1 MLILDSF
8 SLQFWPSVSNT
19 DFSWT
24 WWCVQGMNVIYK
36 VIAWFTLQILFF
48 NKLPCRARFEYFCIS
63 GQKTIK
69 LHYCPPPAE
78 LNLHGTYTLDCSVWN
93 YANICIYG
101 LKFPPSLHSFTGNM
115 LKKWIHLIYCKF
127 EVIRKKKKKLLLLR
141 NDIQERKVKF
151 GSNLFL
157 CTTEKNRKQMCLF
170 VNKNPLFALR
180 VCGQQLGKMWC
191 FRSLKIMMK

>member
-1 MLILDSF
+1 MLILVSF

-127 EVIRKKKKKLLLLR
+127 EVIRKKKKKKTFAS
-141 NDIQERKVKF
+141 EKWYPRKK
-151 GSNLFL
+151 SNIWL
-157 CTTEKNRKQMCLF
+157 KSIPVYHRKKQKTN
-170 VNKNPLFALR
+170 VS
-180 VCGQQLGKMWC
+180 VC
-191 FRSLKIMMK
+191 

>member
-1 MLILDSF
+1 MLILVSF

-127 EVIRKKKKKLLLLR
+127 EVIRKKKKTFASEKWYP
-141 NDIQERKVKF
+141 RKKSKIWLKSIPVYH
-151 GSNLFL
+151 
-157 CTTEKNRKQMCLF
+157 RKKQKTN
-170 VNKNPLFALR
+170 VS
-180 VCGQQLGKMWC
+180 VC
-191 FRSLKIMMK
+191 

>member
-1 MLILDSF
+1 MLILVSF

-24 WWCVQGMNVIYK
+24 WWCVQAMNVIHK

-48 NKLPCRARFEYFCIS
+48 NKLPCRARFEHFCIS
-63 GQKTIK
+63 GHKTIK

-115 LKKWIHLIYCKF
+115 LKKLIQLIYCKI
-127 EVIRKKKKKLLLLR
+127 EAIRKKTKKICFWEMISKKKNQNLAQIYSCVPQKKTENKCVRLLIRILCLL
-141 NDIQERKVKF
+141 
-151 GSNLFL
+151 
-157 CTTEKNRKQMCLF
+157 
-170 VNKNPLFALR
+170 
-180 VCGQQLGKMWC
+180 
-191 FRSLKIMMK
+191 